1 MLGPCV
7 RRIREKDHFKLFA
20 FSVAACVFLAFV
32 FAAAGIIQALE
43 EGNERDNLFGRQQ
56 SWDDTDVRRRAVF
69 ATLLDHLNASRPDLL
84 SNATWLNSEMQSAL
98 GSRPTE
104 FNWTFS
110 GSLYFVFT
118 IVTTIGYGTFAPL
131 TSGGRAFTVF
141 LAIIGTAFFAYFVS
155 QASGAFTAL
164 LDYLAK
170 SCCKQKSTR
179 VRLTLDFV
187 AVIGYWLIAAAIFE
201 ALAEDAGESWTYGTS
216 MYYAAI
222 TFTTVGLGGVS
233 NSRTTADSLHF
244 TLASHFTPIPH
255 STMP

>member
-1 MLGPCV
+1 M
-7 RRIREKDHFKLFA
+7 
-20 FSVAACVFLAFV
+20 
-32 FAAAGIIQALE
+32 
-43 EGNERDNLFGRQQ
+43 
-56 SWDDTDVRRRAVF
+56 
-69 ATLLDHLNASRPDLL
+69 
-84 SNATWLNSEMQSAL
+84 
-98 GSRPTE
+98 
-104 FNWTFS
+104 
-110 GSLYFVFT
+110 
-118 IVTTIGYGTFAPL
+118 
-131 TSGGRAFTVF
+131 
-141 LAIIGTAFFAYFVS
+141 
-155 QASGAFTAL
+155 

-233 NSRTTADSLHF
+233 NSRTTDSLHF